1 MKSLKNPEIRKIYE
15 KGRSKADFFVVLYVL
30 ENDGQDNGLAVS
42 VSKKI
47 GNSVVRHRVKRIIKE
62 AYRLHQNE
70 FLSGYDMVIIA
81 RAGSKNKKST
91 DMEKSLLSLAKRIG
105 VLKQKEEE
113 NHRE

>member
-1 MKSLKNPEIRKIYE
+1 M
-15 KGRSKADFFVVLYVL
+15 VLYVL
-30 ENDGQDNGLAVS
+30 KRDREELGLAVS

-62 AYRLHQNE
+62 ACRLHQNE
-70 FLSGYDMVIIA
+70 WIPGYDMVIIA

-91 DMEKSLLSLAKRIG
+91 DMERSLLSLAKRIG
-105 VLKQKEEE
+105 ILKQSDEE